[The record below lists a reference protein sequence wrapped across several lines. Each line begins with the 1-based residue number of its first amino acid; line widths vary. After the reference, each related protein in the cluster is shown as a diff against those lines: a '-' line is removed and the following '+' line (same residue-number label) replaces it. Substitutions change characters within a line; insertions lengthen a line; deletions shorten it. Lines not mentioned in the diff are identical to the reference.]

1 MEATATRI
9 DWKGVAAAIARG
21 ERNEVVIGAALIAP
35 SGERFSH
42 NGSRRFVAASTVKV
56 PLMIAL
62 FHEIEA
68 GRDRLTDTLSLA
80 EADRAPGSGV
90 MLHLHAGLQLTLGD
104 LVYLM
109 ISISDNTAT
118 NVLIDRVGMHRVAPV
133 MQALGMWNSTLER
146 RMEGHAAAPGAPEN
160 WATPDD
166 YAEMMRALAVNTA
179 ASPASCAA
187 MLGYLEKQQ
196 NPRRIARFLP
206 RDGGPRWGSKTGSVE
221 GVVNDVGFI
230 ETGRGMLILSIFCE
244 TNDPYLGE
252 ETIGEISRAA
262 LASVGSRNGSIRR

>member
-1 MEATATRI
+1 MEPAATRI
-9 DWKGVAAAIARG
+9 DWKGVAAAIAEG
-21 ERNEVVIGAALIAP
+21 ERNEVVIGAAVIAP

-42 NGSRRFVAASTVKV
+42 NASRRFVAASTVKV

-68 GRDRLTDTLSLA
+68 GRGQLTDLLRLGA
-80 EADRAPGSGV
+80 ADRAPGSGV
-90 MLHLHAGLQLTLGD
+90 LLHLHEGIELTIGD

-118 NVLIDRVGMHRVAPV
+118 NVLIDRVGMERVGKV
-133 MQALGMWNSTLER
+133 MQALGMWKSTLER
-146 RMEGHAAAPGAPEN
+146 RMQGHAALPGAAEN

-166 YAEMMRALAVNTA
+166 YAEMMRALFAHTA
-179 ASPASCAA
+179 ASPASSAA
-187 MLGYLEKQQ
+187 MIGYLEKQQ

-206 RDGGPRWGSKTGSVE
+206 RSNGPRWGSKTGSVP

-230 ETGRGMLILSIFCE
+230 ETRRGMLILSLFCE
-244 TNDPYLGE
+244 TDDPHLGE
-252 ETIGEISRAA
+252 QTIGEISRAA
-262 LASVGSRNGSIRR
+262 LAAVG